1 MVEHLKNSA
10 LPRAFADVVGDL
22 ADLVQKEIHLA
33 KAELSEKL
41 SAKLRAGVWMMVA
54 GFMGLLAL
62 LMLVAAAAL
71 GITAYTGIA
80 LQWSCLVVAAALAV
94 LGGVA
99 FAIGRADMREELT
112 PTRTIR
118 QIKQDISTAKEQLT

>member
-41 SAKLRAGVWMMVA
+41 SAKLRAGVWIGVA
-54 GFMGLLAL
+54 AGLGLIAAL
-62 LMLVAAAAL
+62 LVIEGIVFGIATFGIALHWSCLIVAAVLAAAAA
-71 GITAYTGIA
+71 TAYAKG
-80 LQWSCLVVAAALAV
+80 S
-94 LGGVA
+94 
-99 FAIGRADMREELT
+99 ADAREELT

-118 QIKQDISTAKEQLT
+118 QVKRDIATAKEQLT

>member
-41 SAKLRAGVWMMVA
+41 SAKVRAGVWIGVA
-54 GFMGLLAL
+54 AGLGLIAAL
-62 LMLVAAAAL
+62 LVIEGIVFGIATFGIALHWSCLIVAAVLAAAA
-71 GITAYTGIA
+71 
-80 LQWSCLVVAAALAV
+80 AAAYAK
-94 LGGVA
+94 GSAGA
-99 FAIGRADMREELT
+99 REELT

-118 QIKQDISTAKEQLT
+118 QVKRDIATAKEQLT